1 MYLQKENMEHY
12 VRLKYFHYKIF
23 IFQRF
28 FNFFLIF
35 GDAICAVAHKCAIPS
50 CLICL
55 SRKIKGDLQKKMEL
69 DQTPWESQLNV

>member
-28 FNFFLIF
+28 FNFFF
-35 GDAICAVAHKCAIPS
+35 
-50 CLICL
+50 
-55 SRKIKGDLQKKMEL
+55 
-69 DQTPWESQLNV
+69 